1 MRGNGAGFVTVGD
14 LSDPR
19 LAPYRDQ
26 RDQWLRARHR
36 HWMEG
41 REAPEG
47 STARGLGS
55 DLPGDLFMAEGA
67 GVVGQLLTSPHRVVS
82 ALVSEARVEVHRT
95 LLERVAAVAPVF
107 VGSRGVVDELAGFD
121 VHRGVLAV
129 GQRVDPGAWDLVAA
143 RSGVAVVLENL
154 ANHDNVGGV
163 FRSTRALAAERGGFE
178 HAACVLLTRRCCDPL
193 YRKALRVSMGNALHV
208 PYAELEDW
216 PLGLRRLRELGFVP
230 VALDPA
236 GDAVELAEV
245 AGRFG
250 AGSPGHAGGERP
262 AIILG
267 TEGPGLERET
277 VEAVR
282 ACGGVVA
289 RIDIEAGADSLN
301 VGVAGAIALR
311 ELAGRRGCD

>member
-1 MRGNGAGFVTVGD
+1 MTWGSAGFVTVRD
-14 LSDPR
+14 LSDPW

-41 REAPEG
+41 REAPAG
-47 STARGLGS
+47 STARGMS
-55 DLPGDLFMAEGA
+55 PDLPPELPLDLFMAEGA
-67 GVVGQLLTSPHRVVS
+67 GVVGQLLNSPHRVVS
-82 ALVSEARVEVHRT
+82 ALVSEARVETHRE

-107 VGSRGVVDELAGFD
+107 VAPRGAVDALAGFD
-121 VHRGVLAV
+121 VHRGVMAV
-129 GQRVDPGAWDLVAA
+129 GQRADPGAWDEVAA
-143 RSGVAVVLENL
+143 RSGLAVVLENL
-154 ANHDNVGGV
+154 ANHDNVGGI
-163 FRSTRALAAERGGFE
+163 FRSTRALAGARAGFE
-178 HAACVLLTRRCCDPL
+178 RPACVLLTRRCCDPL

-208 PYAELEDW
+208 PYAEVGDW
-216 PLGLRRLRELGFVP
+216 PGALARLRGLGFVP

-236 GDAVELAEV
+236 ADAVDVSEV

-250 AGSPGHAGGERP
+250 AGSEERP

-267 TEGPGLERET
+267 TEGPGLQRET

-311 ELAGRRGCD
+311 ELGGRKQGAT